1 MRTVLPVILLLVLAS
16 TAISQPITGYGD
28 VTWNSSYVWRGI
40 NFVDDPV
47 LQPSVWLSCCGFTG
61 GVWGSVE
68 LTDVNE
74 VPGGDERAMK
84 FTEVDLYLTYT
95 RQFGPA
101 CVTAGVGDYLYPN
114 TGYNSTAEL
123 SLVAAFGVP
132 LAPVLSFFRDI
143 KEADGLYASFGVSQ
157 AIPGTWQISETVSV
171 SAPVLS
177 AAIGYGNSLHN
188 TFYYWYPDAAPG
200 DMTLNA
206 SVPMAI
212 GSSLYVTPAA
222 HYAMLLDGDIKELF
236 EDDTQ
241 FWGGTSIS
249 YYF

>member
-1 MRTVLPVILLLVLAS
+1 
-16 TAISQPITGYGD
+16 
-28 VTWNSSYVWRGI
+28 
-40 NFVDDPV
+40 
-47 LQPSVWLSCCGFTG
+47 
-61 GVWGSVE
+61 
-68 LTDVNE
+68 
-74 VPGGDERAMK
+74 
-84 FTEVDLYLTYT
+84 
-95 RQFGPA
+95 
-101 CVTAGVGDYLYPN
+101 VGDYLYPN

-143 KEADGLYASFGVSQ
+143 KEADGLYASLGVSQ
-157 AIPGTWQISETVSV
+157 AIPGAWKVSETVSV

-177 AAIGYGNSLHN
+177 ASIGYGNSLHN

-206 SVPMAI
+206 SVPIAI
-212 GSSLYVTPAA
+212 GSSVYVTPAA
-222 HYAMLLDGDIKELF
+222 HYAMLLDSDIKELF

-249 YYF
+249 CYF